1 MGGPEIVDWAVHD
14 DTAATYGTE
23 KLERRVF
30 DTGDAL
36 LFDHMTLHRTDM
48 DPAMTQTRY
57 AVEMWFFA

>member
-1 MGGPEIVDWAVHD
+1 
-14 DTAATYGTE
+14 
-23 KLERRVF
+23 LERRVF